1 MQPSAKRR
9 RQTEEVMPASSS
21 LSPTLTT
28 ASNSVCMVSTPITIQ
43 TNPSRNA
50 LTSFSVSS
58 TDSPQWSH
66 LFLPSLLRHC
76 VLNQRL
82 QTIRTLRGVM
92 YLLEMVPTLRLE
104 MTHKSL
110 NAHQFSPLRAW
121 NQGISINS
129 RSQLEF
135 TTTLANKNTQRDFRC
150 LLSTEMTWRKSKNKF
165 LEIAKPYITSHTK
178 VEAVPNDTGD
188 PPKTHIVL
196 DTTRKLTLESCQ
208 SKFFRLCERKQK
220 RYCALDAINDR
231 MLRRWNKLPSDEL
244 EIRVYPFGADI
255 QRDEF
260 LALESKRVVRDS
272 GAVDREGRRTEGG
285 ANHSCPAAPQG
296 QIRHCVWD
304 AHSMTW
310 RMWASD
316 IAAKSQDCEAAVSA
330 AIGPPNYMLHLFSI
344 RTPVSASN
352 QRHHT
357 NSRSLSL
364 VFAMFTTLSNN
375 SPKLLR
381 STCMRWRSSRRA

>member
-1 MQPSAKRR
+1 M
-9 RQTEEVMPASSS
+9 
-21 LSPTLTT
+21 
-28 ASNSVCMVSTPITIQ
+28 
-43 TNPSRNA
+43 
-50 LTSFSVSS
+50 
-58 TDSPQWSH
+58 
-66 LFLPSLLRHC
+66 
-76 VLNQRL
+76 
-82 QTIRTLRGVM
+82 
-92 YLLEMVPTLRLE
+92 
-104 MTHKSL
+104 
-110 NAHQFSPLRAW
+110 
-121 NQGISINS
+121 
-129 RSQLEF
+129 
-135 TTTLANKNTQRDFRC
+135 
-150 LLSTEMTWRKSKNKF
+150 
-165 LEIAKPYITSHTK
+165 
-178 VEAVPNDTGD
+178 EAVPNDTGD